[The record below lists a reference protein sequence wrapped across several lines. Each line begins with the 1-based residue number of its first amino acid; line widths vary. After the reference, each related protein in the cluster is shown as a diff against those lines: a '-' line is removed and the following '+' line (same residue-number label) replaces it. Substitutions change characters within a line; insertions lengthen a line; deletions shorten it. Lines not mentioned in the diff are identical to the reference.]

1 MKALLSL
8 VLLSVA
14 LLSGGCASSAT
25 RLQKFLQEVPATNL
39 AEFKHSTNSP
49 VFQTEQKVTNV
60 TTREDGRLNV
70 GGASSKV
77 VLPLVGVSD
86 EVTLT
91 GFVQIPSPEQVKSGA
106 AIVNARPQPIP
117 K

>member
-1 MKALLSL
+1 MKTVAIL
-8 VLLSVA
+8 VLVSLSFLV
-14 LLSGGCASSAT
+14 GGCMSAAT

-60 TTREDGRLNV
+60 VTREDGRLNV
-70 GGASSKV
+70 GGATSSV
-77 VLPLVGVSD
+77 RFPLAGVSD

-91 GFVQIPSPEQVKSGA
+91 GFVQIPTPEQVASGA
-106 AIVNARPQPIP
+106 AIVNARPR
-117 K
+117 